1 MPERRYQARLEPTA
15 LSVLIVIS
23 VFSSLT
29 WKSSSQVVDLL
40 AGRSGWLAADLMQMP
55 LPWVTRRPLV

>member
-1 MPERRYQARLEPTA
+1 MPERRYQALLEPTV

-29 WKSSSQVVDLL
+29 WKSSSQVVDLP
-40 AGRSGWLAADLMQMP
+40 AGRSGRLSQQL
-55 LPWVTRRPLV
+55 T